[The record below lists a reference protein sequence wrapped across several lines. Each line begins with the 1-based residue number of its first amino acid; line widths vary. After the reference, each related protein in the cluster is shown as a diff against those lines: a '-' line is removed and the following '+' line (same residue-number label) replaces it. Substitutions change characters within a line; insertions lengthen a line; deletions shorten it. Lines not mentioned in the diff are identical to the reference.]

1 MSDSPE
7 DTTTDSANH
16 ARWILL
22 ASAALV
28 GSAIAMFLLFRPTTG
43 PPPVE
48 IAGDPFLVSGR
59 TIYLSRCISC
69 HGERGRGDGVLS
81 KGLAPPKP
89 RDFIQDEWKYGQTPE
104 KALAVV
110 TNGVPGTSMGGWKS
124 SYSAEELRGVTA
136 YIYYLA
142 GKPVPDE
149 LRRK

>member
-1 MSDSPE
+1 VSDSLE
-7 DTTTDSANH
+7 YATTDPAH
-16 ARWILL
+16 HFRWILL
-22 ASAALV
+22 AGTGLIGLAAC
-28 GSAIAMFLLFRPTTG
+28 LFFVLRPSVS

-69 HGERGRGDGVLS
+69 HGERGRGDGHLS

-89 RDFIQDEWKYGQTPE
+89 RDFVEDEWKFGQTAE

-124 SYSAEELRGVTA
+124 SYSGEELRAVTG
-136 YIYYLA
+136 YVFYLA
-142 GKPVPDE
+142 GKPVPTE
-149 LRRK
+149 LRAK